1 MFKKLWVVLL
11 VVSLVVMMLPSAA
24 LAGGVGAQAT
34 AGVGGPQQPEVRGQ
48 AGVQV
53 QAEGSEVAG
62 LMQNARQRLQ
72 ELQRSQKQ
80 VGAGWQITWQA
91 LRDELTRLRQQYRIE
106 AREETRAEIRA
117 LFKQV
122 IQMLKEQGKTPEMES
137 LLRDLLSLAPGDP
150 EPYQELG
157 KIFRNRGEKTP
168 KVFCDGNELKPDVPP
183 VIKEGRTL
191 IPVRAITEALGA
203 TVRWNEKERTV
214 LISKGDI
221 TIQLQVENRVA
232 IVNGTRV
239 ELDVPAENISNR
251 VFVPLR
257 FISQALKAKVG
268 YYPEGQV
275 IAITQE
281 TAQTQN

>member
-1 MFKKLWVVLL
+1 MFKRLWVVLL

-34 AGVGGPQQPEVRGQ
+34 AGVGGLQQLEVRGQ
-48 AGVQV
+48 AGVQAK
-53 QAEGSEVAG
+53 AEASEVAG
-62 LMQNARQRLQ
+62 LIQAARQRLQ
-72 ELQRSQKQ
+72 ELQKAQRQ
-80 VGAGWQITWQA
+80 VGAGWQIAWQA
-91 LRDELTRLRQQYRIE
+91 LRDELARLRQQYRIE
-106 AREETRAEIRA
+106 AREEIRAEIRA

-232 IVNGTRV
+232 IVNGAQV

-281 TAQTQN
+281 ADQAQS